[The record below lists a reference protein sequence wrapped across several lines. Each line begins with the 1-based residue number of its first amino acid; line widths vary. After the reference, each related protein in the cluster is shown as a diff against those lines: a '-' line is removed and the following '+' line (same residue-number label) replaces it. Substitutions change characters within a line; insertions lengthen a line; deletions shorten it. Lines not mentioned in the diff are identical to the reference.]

1 MPKRVVG
8 LSAVSVRHLPPGRYA
23 DGLNLYLDVQSPAAR
38 YWVFRYTLAG
48 RAREK
53 GLGPA
58 SGRAAVSLAEVRRKV
73 RPLYDMVRDGRDPL
87 AERDAARAAAKN
99 AEAKGKTFSDVATL
113 YVAAHEVGWK
123 SARHHHQ
130 WTRSLRDYVL
140 PRIGDLPVDEISV
153 AHVMAVLE
161 PIWHDVPETASRVRG
176 RIESV
181 LDYAKARGWRHGEN
195 CARWRGHLDSLLP
208 SRARLAAVEH
218 HPALPWHEIA
228 EFMADLRNQ
237 GGGVPVL
244 ALEFTILTG
253 ARTTETLGATWTE
266 VDRQTAVWTVPGS
279 RMKSGKEHRVPLP
292 DAAMTVLDAVAPLRE
307 TTAAGLIFP
316 GSWRNRPLSHMA
328 MPGVLQRMSRQD
340 VTVHGFRS
348 CFRDW
353 AAETGRPADIAEAAL
368 AHALGS
374 RVQSA
379 YQRGDLLERRRKLM
393 SDWADWCSRPALS
406 AEVTRL
412 RA

>member
-195 CARWRGHLDSLLP
+195 CARWRGHLNSLLP

-237 GGGVPVL
+237 GGGVPG
-244 ALEFTILTG
+244 TG
-253 ARTTETLGATWTE
+253 ARIYDSDRRAHHRNVGRD
-266 VDRQTAVWTVPGS
+266 VDGS
-279 RMKSGKEHRVPLP
+279 RPSNRR
-292 DAAMTVLDAVAPLRE
+292 LDGAGVANEVRQRTSRAVARRRHDCSGRRCAVARDNCRRPDLPWELAQSSALSHGDARCPATHE
-307 TTAAGLIFP
+307 P
-316 GSWRNRPLSHMA
+316 PRRNRAWFP
-328 MPGVLQRMSRQD
+328 
-340 VTVHGFRS
+340 
-348 CFRDW
+348 
-353 AAETGRPADIAEAAL
+353 
-368 AHALGS
+368 
-374 RVQSA
+374 
-379 YQRGDLLERRRKLM
+379 
-393 SDWADWCSRPALS
+393 
-406 AEVTRL
+406 
-412 RA
+412 